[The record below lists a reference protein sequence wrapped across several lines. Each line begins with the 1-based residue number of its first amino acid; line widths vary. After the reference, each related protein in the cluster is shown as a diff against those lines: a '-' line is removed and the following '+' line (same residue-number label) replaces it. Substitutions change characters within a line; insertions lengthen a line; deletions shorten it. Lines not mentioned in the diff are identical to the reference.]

1 MERRVKS
8 RRAPYLAVINA
19 TLCSTLIAT
28 EPPIW
33 CHLHEATTWSNT
45 PRKEPGQGM
54 NTQNLDQGI
63 DTQNLRQL
71 AALIKRERAALLSQW
86 REQVRRLPSA
96 KHLDT
101 PELNDHVP
109 TLLDELTASFHSV
122 SDQTIPEALLEGSS
136 PNHGMQRQQDGFD
149 IVEVVAEYNILRGC
163 IYNLAE
169 NHGLSLSGRA
179 FHILNRVLDEAI
191 GLAVQ
196 TFATQRALQIQ
207 RHREEYLAFVAHD
220 LRSPLNAIS
229 LAAQLLQPTFLEQG
243 DTARTSQMLKT
254 LHRNVRRLQALVE
267 QVLKES
273 DHIRTET
280 GVKLER
286 REFDLWPLVE
296 ALIHDLHPV
305 AETASTR
312 LINEIP
318 EDLTVYADASLLKR
332 VFQNLIANAIKYTPR
347 GEVIIGAQEAQA
359 EGGIECWIRDNGA
372 GIPED
377 RLEIIF
383 DKQETDP
390 EKEGGTGLGLAI
402 VKTFVEAHGGKVTV
416 ESKEGIG
423 STFRFMLPGRAKV
436 SGD

>member
-1 MERRVKS
+1 M
-8 RRAPYLAVINA
+8 
-19 TLCSTLIAT
+19 
-28 EPPIW
+28 
-33 CHLHEATTWSNT
+33 SN
-45 PRKEPGQGM
+45 
-54 NTQNLDQGI
+54 QNLDQGI
-63 DTQNLRQL
+63 DIQNLERL
-71 AALIKRERAALLSQW
+71 AALIKRDRDALLSQW
-86 REQVRRLPSA
+86 REQVRQLPSA
-96 KHLDT
+96 KYLDT
-101 PELNDHVP
+101 PALNDHVP
-109 TLLDELTASFHSV
+109 ALLDELANAFHSM
-122 SDQTIPEALLEGSS
+122 SDQTIPEALVEGS
-136 PNHGMQRQQDGFD
+136 PPAHGMQRQQNGFD

-163 IYNLAE
+163 IYDLAE
-169 NHGLSLSGRA
+169 NHGLSLNGRA

-196 TFATQRALQIQ
+196 TFATQQVLQMQ

-220 LRSPLNAIS
+220 LRSPLSAIS
-229 LAAQLLQPTFLEQG
+229 LAAQNLQPMSSGQG
-243 DTARTSQMLKT
+243 DSARTAQMLNT
-254 LHRNVRRLQALVE
+254 LHRNVQRLQAVVE

-305 AETASTR
+305 AETASTQ

-347 GEVIIGAQEAQA
+347 GEVVIVAQEAGA
-359 EGGIECWIRDNGA
+359 EGGLECRVSDNAA

-377 RLEIIF
+377 RVELIF

-390 EKEGGTGLGLAI
+390 EREGGTGLGLAI

-423 STFRFMLPGRAKV
+423 STFRFILPGRAKV
-436 SGD
+436 GGA